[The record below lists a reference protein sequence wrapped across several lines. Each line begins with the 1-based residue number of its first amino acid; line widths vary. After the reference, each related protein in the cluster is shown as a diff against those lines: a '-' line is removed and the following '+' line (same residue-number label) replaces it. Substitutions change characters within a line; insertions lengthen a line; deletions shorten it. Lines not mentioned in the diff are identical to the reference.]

1 MVQELECAQTTS
13 RYRDHKLIPLPK
25 VAQLK
30 KVLVQ
35 ERELMGA
42 LVPEQLMEVLV
53 VMEVQS
59 QMTETR

>member
-1 MVQELECAQTTS
+1 M
-13 RYRDHKLIPLPK
+13 PLLK

-30 KVLVQ
+30 KVSVQ
-35 ERELMGA
+35 EKELMGA